1 LKLVWI
7 SGDIY
12 TGGLGANGLMRC
24 LLACGS
30 AKIQAS
36 CWPGVLAARDDG
48 RFEELATVARESFDV
63 EDNQRHNAQL

>member
-1 LKLVWI
+1 
-7 SGDIY
+7 
-12 TGGLGANGLMRC
+12 MRC